1 MSNGWMHRLRQ
12 GRGRNMTEGGI
23 FRNLILFALPLL
35 AGNLF
40 QQLYNMVDTWVIGQT
55 GENGAYAAVGS
66 VGPIVNILI
75 GFFLGLSSGAGV
87 VISQYFGAGNRKKVQ
102 DTVHTAMTLTLI
114 LCVVFTV
121 LGLLM
126 TPLFLNLMLH
136 AEGEGGDIYPFARQ
150 YLTIYFSGV
159 SGLMLYNMGSGILR
173 AIGDSR
179 RPFYFL
185 LASAATNTVL
195 DLLFVFVCGMGV
207 EGVAY
212 ATIIAQ
218 ALSAVLTVAT
228 LLRSDSWVR
237 LDVRKLR
244 IRAELLHQIV
254 RIGIPAALQMA
265 ITAFSNV
272 FVQSYIAGVN
282 ADRTYCLGGWTT
294 YSKVDQF
301 IFMPI
306 QSLALS
312 VTTFVGQ
319 NLGVG
324 NVRRA
329 RHGTYMAYGMATAAT
344 VLLAIPVMLFA
355 PSIAALFNADPHV
368 VEYATLLLRTLTPFY
383 LCSCVN
389 QVFSASLRGAGNSRA
404 PMVIM
409 LLSFVA
415 FRQVYLWTVSRYIS
429 NEILP
434 IAMSYPAGWIC
445 CCILTLLYYHRVGLS
460 NRMMAPAEA
469 GEPQGE

>member
-1 MSNGWMHRLRQ
+1 
-12 GRGRNMTEGGI
+12 
-23 FRNLILFALPLL
+23 
-35 AGNLF
+35 
-40 QQLYNMVDTWVIGQT
+40 
-55 GENGAYAAVGS
+55 
-66 VGPIVNILI
+66 
-75 GFFLGLSSGAGV
+75 
-87 VISQYFGAGNRKKVQ
+87 
-102 DTVHTAMTLTLI
+102 
-114 LCVVFTV
+114 
-121 LGLLM
+121 
-126 TPLFLNLMLH
+126 
-136 AEGEGGDIYPFARQ
+136 
-150 YLTIYFSGV
+150 
-159 SGLMLYNMGSGILR
+159 
-173 AIGDSR
+173 
-179 RPFYFL
+179 
-185 LASAATNTVL
+185 
-195 DLLFVFVCGMGV
+195 MGV

-212 ATIIAQ
+212 ATVIAQ

-282 ADRTYCLGGWTT
+282 ADRTYCLSGWTT

-329 RHGTYMAYGMATAAT
+329 RHGTYTAYGMATAAT
-344 VLLAIPVMLFA
+344 ILLAIPVMLFA

-368 VEYATLLLRTLTPFY
+368 VEYAALLLRMLTPFY

-434 IAMSYPAGWIC
+434 IAMSYPAGWLC

-460 NRMMAPAEA
+460 NWMGAPAEA